1 MSRRLRILWVT
12 AEPPVPGRSAAQERW
27 RHLLRRLARRYD
39 ITVLT
44 RSDDPADVRWKDD
57 LGLAGAIVVPPPPI
71 AEPDPLH
78 LWPEGVRVA
87 YVDHALR
94 ARLDDLLARGG
105 FDLVQYE
112 YQEMAPNLPAV
123 PRIPT
128 TLTVMQIEFLYDAA
142 RWRSQRGWP
151 RPWSIYHHLRN
162 MDFELRALARAHRV
176 IVMSPE
182 DAGRLR
188 RFVPDLNVSVS
199 PIGADTREMS
209 PLDPPVAPDCD
220 VLFLAN
226 FRHGP
231 NVDAARWLADE
242 ILPHAS
248 RPLRARVV
256 GREMAPE
263 LAAHLRARGVD
274 VRGPVDDPRPSLG
287 HANVLLAPVRF
298 GNGMR
303 GKVLEALAIGRPLV
317 TTTIGAEGLGAV
329 DGTHLLLA
337 DDAGAYAAAIEQ
349 LLGDPALAARIGA
362 AGRALVQERFD
373 YDRIADDHAR
383 IWEDVVAH
391 PGQPPRVPSDRSAP
405 LVAVARRLPMPLN
418 GLLGAGLLV
427 ERGLRWYLRSLG

>member
-1 MSRRLRILWVT
+1 MSRRLRVLWVT

-44 RSDDPADVRWKDD
+44 RSDDPADVGWKDD
-57 LGLAGAIVVPPPPI
+57 LGLAEAIVVPPPPI

-78 LWPEGVRVA
+78 LWPEGVRVG

-94 ARLDDLLARGG
+94 ARLDALLASGR
-105 FDLVQYE
+105 FDVVQYE
-112 YQEMAPNLPAV
+112 YQEMTPNVPAAPA
-123 PRIPT
+123 IPT
-128 TLTVMQIEFLYDAA
+128 VLTVMQIEFLYDAA
-142 RWRSQRGWP
+142 RWRSQAGPP
-151 RPWSIYHHLRN
+151 RPWSIYRHLRN
-162 MDFELRALARAHRV
+162 MDFELRALACAHRV

-188 RFVPDLNVSVS
+188 RFVPDLHVEVS
-199 PIGADTREMS
+199 PIGADTREMQ
-209 PLDPPVAPDCD
+209 PLDPNATPDCD

-242 ILPHAS
+242 ILPAAS
-248 RPLRARVV
+248 RPIRARVV

-263 LAAHLRARGVD
+263 LADHLRARGID
-274 VRGPVDDPRPSLG
+274 VRGPVDDPRPSYG
-287 HANVLLAPVRF
+287 RTHVLLAPVRF

-303 GKVLEALAIGRPLV
+303 GKVLEALAFGRPLV
-317 TTTIGAEGLGAV
+317 ATTIGAEGLGAV

-337 DDAGAYAAAIEQ
+337 DDARAYARAIER
-349 LLGDPALAARIGA
+349 LLDDPALAGRVGA
-362 AGRALVQERFD
+362 AGRALIQERFD

-383 IWEDVVAH
+383 IYEEVVAH
-391 PGQPPRVPSDRSAP
+391 PGTPPRLPSDRSAP
-405 LVAVARRLPMPLN
+405 LAALARRLPMPLN

>member
-1 MSRRLRILWVT
+1 VSRRLRVLWVT

-44 RSDDPADVRWKDD
+44 RSDDPDRRWRDD
-57 LGLAGAIVVPPPPI
+57 LGLAGAVVVAPPPI
-71 AEPDPLH
+71 AGPDPLH

-94 ARLDDLLARGG
+94 ARLDELLASGG

-112 YQEMAPNLPAV
+112 YQEMAPNVPAV
-123 PRIPT
+123 PTVPT
-128 TLTVMQIEFLYDAA
+128 ILTIMQIEFLYDAA
-142 RWRSQRGWP
+142 RWRSQAGWP
-151 RPWSIYHHLRN
+151 RPWSVYHHLRN
-162 MDFELRALARAHRV
+162 MDFELRALARAHHV
-176 IVMSPE
+176 LVMSPE

-188 RFVPDLNVSVS
+188 RFVPDLSVSVS
-199 PIGADTREMS
+199 PIGADTREMC
-209 PLDPPVAPDCD
+209 PLDPPVTPDCD

-242 ILPHAS
+242 ILPRAS

-256 GREMAPE
+256 GREMASE
-263 LAAHLRARGVD
+263 LAAHLRARGID

-287 HANVLLAPVRF
+287 HAAVLLAPVRF

-303 GKVLEALAIGRPLV
+303 GKVLEALSIGRPLV

-337 DDAGAYAAAIEQ
+337 DDPGAYAAAIER
-349 LLGDPALAARIGA
+349 LLDDPALASRVGA
-362 AGRALVQERFD
+362 AGRALIQERFD

-383 IWEDVVAH
+383 IYERVVAN
-391 PGQPPRVPSDRSAP
+391 PGRPPRLPRDRSAA
-405 LVAVARRLPMPLN
+405 LVAIARRLPMPLN
-418 GLLGAGLLV
+418 GLLGAGLLFQ
-427 ERGLRWYLRSLG
+427 RGVRWYLRGTR

>member
-1 MSRRLRILWVT
+1 VSRRSRILWVT
-12 AEPPVPGRSAAQERW
+12 AEPPIPGRSAAQERW
-27 RHLLRRLARRYD
+27 RHLLRRLACRYD

-44 RSDDPADVRWKDD
+44 RSADPDRRWQHD

-78 LWPEGVRVA
+78 LLPEGVRVA
-87 YVDHALR
+87 YVDHALK
-94 ARLDDLLARGG
+94 ARLDELLATGG

-112 YQEMAPNLPAV
+112 YQEMAPNIPPVPA
-123 PRIPT
+123 IPT
-128 TLTVMQIEFLYDAA
+128 ILTVMQIEFLYDAA
-142 RWRSQRGWP
+142 RWRSQRGMP

-162 MDFELRALARAHRV
+162 MDFELRALGRAHRV
-176 IVMSPE
+176 LVMSPE

-188 RFVPDLNVSVS
+188 RFVPDLSVSVS
-199 PIGADTREMS
+199 PIGADTREMC
-209 PLDPPVAPDCD
+209 PLDPPVVPNCD

-226 FRHGP
+226 FRHRP

-242 ILPHAS
+242 ILPHVT
-248 RPLRARVV
+248 RKLRVRVV

-263 LAAHLRARGVD
+263 LAVHLRARGID

-287 HANVLLAPVRF
+287 HAAVLLAPIRF

-329 DGTHLLLA
+329 DGTHLLVA
-337 DDAGAYAAAIEQ
+337 DGAAAYAAAIER
-349 LLGDPALAARIGA
+349 LLDDSALAARIGA
-362 AGRALVQERFD
+362 AGRALVQARFD

-383 IWEDVVAH
+383 VYDEVIAN
-391 PGQPPRVPSDRSAP
+391 PGRPPRLPRDRSAA
-405 LVAVARRLPMPLN
+405 LAAIARRLPMPLN
-418 GLLGAGLLV
+418 GLLGAGILLQ
-427 ERGLRWYLRSLG
+427 RGARWYVRASR